1 MSDILNL
8 HESVPHDHL
17 NLQTIPIVLII
28 NLQKNIWEK
37 IFLKKLLRQN
47 IFHTGRETQAIS
59 LYSYFQKN
67 CGGGGGEEWEE
78 MMIC

>member
-1 MSDILNL
+1 MSDFLNL

-17 NLQTIPIVLII
+17 KLQTIPIVLII
-28 NLQKNIWEK
+28 NLHKNTRVK

-47 IFHTGRETQAIS
+47 IFHTIRETQAIS
-59 LYSYFQKN
+59 LYSYFQTNEK
-67 CGGGGGEEWEE
+67 GGKVWEE